1 MDGSSEDDSATK
13 KSDNSYTES
22 EGDNT
27 LSNDWEDVD
36 SITSDYLPEFSLAS
50 GPEFSLTK
58 STVNWIILSLHLAC
72 ALSRPAWEVSDIDIL
87 GYFSMIC
94 WLIYA
99 FFVPGLVILFTRRRG
114 ALLNSDLILIPALSL
129 SWIIFVGLLVQTL
142 GWILEISNPLQW
154 WTTGYISLFLTFLL
168 QSNYDSRIQR
178 EDSITLTFEPPSR
191 AIIVTC
197 CIIILMSFCGPLL
210 LNRTGS
216 NFGTML
222 AIFTIS
228 LFPTIVDR
236 GGILGDYLVI
246 YFCSLSMIL
255 THSLVSSGITGGD
268 IQLEFFWANRV
279 IEEGS
284 IDILSNHRYSTIL
297 STQIILPLL
306 AMWADISLTSTL
318 KIVYP
323 VIYSFVPLLLYFSY
337 SQVFS
342 RHTSFFAALLTP
354 FCFQFYVSMT
364 NMPRQGFAEVFLL
377 TALALLFSS
386 DSIRM
391 YRLRIYVV
399 PMLFMMTL
407 AHYGTPILLY
417 PLLWTSYAAFITI
430 DFLKPSG
437 QEIEELL
444 FTEKVEKTEVGD
456 LSDEEEILSF
466 QIDNSILLDEEGIA
480 TMEELQSRVIATNPL
495 LNFRH
500 LFFGSLFVVFWHNL
514 AGGGV
519 IIDVLQFIVDR
530 VTSAINERGIWGAI
544 FSTQPSET
552 VTSRLQPFHQITKI
566 LYLILTA
573 LSVPAI
579 IRLFSK
585 ENISRPERNA
595 LSLAIGSWILAALV
609 FTVPFI
615 ALSIEFD
622 RVYHW
627 ILMFLAPF
635 TIQGVKQSYALA
647 SEKVVSL
654 SNLEGTI
661 LPAIMC
667 SYLLLSSGF
676 VYQFTEEDHRMAL
689 DSEVEWARF
698 SDSEEA
704 AAIWYNSAPID
715 LETRQCIW
723 ADYHSSRLFIRH
735 QGQKTFDSEPSASFA
750 EMIFLDRKNLQ
761 DEEVWIFSRSGS
773 EKWSVVPKNLDDIDP
788 NPNFRT
794 TSVVYDSGGSVWLSR
809 ENCAI
814 DESFLSLE
822 W

>member
-1 MDGSSEDDSATK
+1 MDGSSEDDSARTE
-13 KSDNSYTES
+13 SDNSYTES
-22 EGDNT
+22 EEETFLPDNM
-27 LSNDWEDVD
+27 EEID
-36 SITSDYLPEFSLAS
+36 SIPLDYQSEYVQAS
-50 GPEFSLTK
+50 GDEFSLTK
-58 STVNWIILSLHLAC
+58 STVNRAILSLHLAC
-72 ALSRPAWEVSDIDIL
+72 ALGRPASEVSDIAFL

-94 WLIYA
+94 WLVYA
-99 FFVPGLVILFTRRRG
+99 LFVPGLVILFTRRRG
-114 ALLNSDLILIPALSL
+114 ALLNSDLILVLALSL
-129 SWIIFVGLLVQTL
+129 SWIILVGLTLQTL
-142 GWILEISNPLQW
+142 GWIFEVSNPLQW

-168 QSNYDSRIQR
+168 QSNYNSRIQR
-178 EDSITLTFEPPSR
+178 ENSIILTFEPPSR
-191 AIIVTC
+191 AIVFTC
-197 CIIILMSFCGPLL
+197 CIVILLAVCGPLL

-216 NFGTML
+216 NLATML

-236 GGILGDYLVI
+236 GGISGDYIAI

-279 IEEGS
+279 IEQGS
-284 IDILSNHRYSTIL
+284 IDILSTHRYSTIL
-297 STQIILPLL
+297 STQIILPIL
-306 AMWADISLTSTL
+306 AMWGDISLTSTL

-323 VIYSFVPLLLYFSY
+323 VIYSFVPILLYFSY

-342 RHTSFFAALLTP
+342 RQTSFFAALLTP

-399 PMLFMMTL
+399 PLLFMMTL

-430 DFLKPSG
+430 TFLRPSG
-437 QEIEELL
+437 QEIGELL
-444 FTEKVEKTEVGD
+444 FTEQVEKTEGAAQ
-456 LSDEEEILSF
+456 SDDEEILSF

-480 TMEELQSRVIATNPL
+480 TMEELQSRVIATNPV

-519 IIDVLQFIVDR
+519 IIDALQFIADKI
-530 VTSAINERGIWGAI
+530 TSAINERGIWGAI
-544 FSTQPSET
+544 FSTQPTET
-552 VTSRLQPFHQITKI
+552 VTSRLQLFHEITKI

-579 IRLFSK
+579 ISLLSK
-585 ENISRPERNA
+585 ENLSRPERNA

-609 FTVPFI
+609 FTVPHI

-635 TIQGVKQSYALA
+635 TIQGLNQSFAMV
-647 SEKVVSL
+647 SEKVGLIST
-654 SNLEGTI
+654 LERTI
-661 LPAIMC
+661 LPTTMC
-667 SYLLLSSGF
+667 CYLLLSSGF

-704 AAIWYNSAPID
+704 AAIWYNAAPID

-723 ADYHSSRLFIRH
+723 ADYHSSRLFIRY
-735 QGQKTFDSEPSASFA
+735 QGQKAFETESSASFA

-761 DEEVWIFSRSGS
+761 DGEIWIFSRSGS
-773 EKWSVVPKNLDDIDP
+773 EKWGVIPKNIDDFDP
-788 NPNFRT
+788 NPNFQS

-809 ENCAI
+809 GECSI
-814 DESFLSLE
+814 DERYLSLE

>member
-1 MDGSSEDDSATK
+1 MDGSSEDDSARTE
-13 KSDNSYTES
+13 SDNSYTES
-22 EGDNT
+22 EEETFLPDNM
-27 LSNDWEDVD
+27 EEID
-36 SITSDYLPEFSLAS
+36 SIPLDYQSEYVQAS
-50 GPEFSLTK
+50 GDEFSLTK
-58 STVNWIILSLHLAC
+58 STVNRAILSLHLAC
-72 ALSRPAWEVSDIDIL
+72 ALGRPASEVSDIAFL

-94 WLIYA
+94 WLVYA
-99 FFVPGLVILFTRRRG
+99 LFVPGLVILFTRRRG
-114 ALLNSDLILIPALSL
+114 ALLNSDLILVLALSL
-129 SWIIFVGLLVQTL
+129 SWIISVGLTVQTL
-142 GWILEISNPLQW
+142 GWIFEVSNPLQW

-168 QSNYDSRIQR
+168 QSNYNSRIQR
-178 EDSITLTFEPPSR
+178 ENSIILTFEPPSR
-191 AIIVTC
+191 AIVFTC
-197 CIIILMSFCGPLL
+197 CIVILLAVCGPLL

-216 NFGTML
+216 NLATML

-236 GGILGDYLVI
+236 GGISGDYIAI

-279 IEEGS
+279 IEQGS
-284 IDILSNHRYSTIL
+284 IDILSTHRYSTIL
-297 STQIILPLL
+297 STQIILPIL
-306 AMWADISLTSTL
+306 AMWGDISLTSTL

-323 VIYSFVPLLLYFSY
+323 VIYSFVPILLYFSY

-342 RHTSFFAALLTP
+342 RQTSFFAALLTP

-399 PMLFMMTL
+399 PLLFMMTL

-430 DFLKPSG
+430 TFLRPSG
-437 QEIEELL
+437 QEIGELL
-444 FTEKVEKTEVGD
+444 FTEQVEKTEGAAQ
-456 LSDEEEILSF
+456 SDDEEILSF

-480 TMEELQSRVIATNPL
+480 TMEELQSRVIATNPV

-519 IIDVLQFIVDR
+519 IIDALQFIADKI
-530 VTSAINERGIWGAI
+530 TSAINERGIWGAI
-544 FSTQPSET
+544 FSTQPTET
-552 VTSRLQPFHQITKI
+552 VTSRLQLFHEITKI

-579 IRLFSK
+579 ISLLSK
-585 ENISRPERNA
+585 ENLSRPERNA

-609 FTVPFI
+609 FTVPHI

-635 TIQGVKQSYALA
+635 TIQGLNQSFAMV
-647 SEKVVSL
+647 SEKVGLIST
-654 SNLEGTI
+654 LERTI
-661 LPAIMC
+661 LPTTMC
-667 SYLLLSSGF
+667 CYLLLSSGF

-704 AAIWYNSAPID
+704 AAIWYNAAPID

-723 ADYHSSRLFIRH
+723 ADYHSSRLFIRY
-735 QGQKTFDSEPSASFA
+735 QGQKAFETESSASFA

-761 DEEVWIFSRSGS
+761 DGEAWIFSRSGS
-773 EKWSVVPKNLDDIDP
+773 EKWGVIPRNFEDFDP
-788 NPNFRT
+788 NPNFQS

-809 ENCAI
+809 GECII
-814 DESFLSLE
+814 DDRYLSLE